1 MKFLEVFENLS
12 YRKVISLS
20 IFFTV
25 LLAVPVGVYLSR
37 QQTRI
42 SSRAIYEKP
51 KKTTE
56 TKATPGPI
64 PTQRAVIGRVFPWVG
79 KVGDVVWVQG
89 ENFGVNP
96 LQKELKIGG
105 ITVKEENIA
114 RWEDTLI
121 EAIIPEGAIQG
132 GIVEIKIGNYS
143 KAESLPYVLYTA
155 KAKVKLTKE
164 NGKIMAVNG
173 GELLGKY
180 MIWTGDDETAEQ
192 KWSGDIESRNGEYLV
207 FDIGNLP
214 MKTMLLF
221 DKQGQLIEYY
231 VDIVAFDL

>member
-1 MKFLEVFENLS
+1 MKLLEVFDNLS

-42 SSRAIYEKP
+42 SSRAVYEKP
-51 KKTTE
+51 KRATE
-56 TKATPGPI
+56 AKASPGPI
-64 PTQRAVIGRVFPWVG
+64 PTERAVIGRVFPWVG
-79 KVGDVVWVQG
+79 KVGDVVWIQG
-89 ENFGVNP
+89 ENFGINP
-96 LQKELKIGG
+96 VQKELRIGG
-105 ITVKEENIA
+105 VIVKEEYIA

-132 GIVEIKIGNYS
+132 GTVEIIIGNYS
-143 KAESLPYVLYTA
+143 GVESLPYVLYTT
-155 KAKVKLTKE
+155 KAKVRLSKE
-164 NGKIMAVNG
+164 NGKIIAVNG
-173 GELLGKY
+173 GEYLGKY
-180 MIWTGDDETAEQ
+180 MIWTGDDDVAEQ
-192 KWSGDIESRNGEYLV
+192 KWSGDVESRNGEYLV
-207 FDIGNLP
+207 FDIGDLP

-231 VDIVAFDL
+231 VDIIAFDL